1 MRRMSIM
8 VALSLL
14 AFASLAQPR
23 PDPQPGPPQRHCCAR
38 VYDAADKEIG
48 EVIRWDDRVPNYPL
62 NAIVRYKLKGGDDVA
77 LAVAPESINGLQMPG
92 GSVALFTTPDCSGNS
107 MFAMLWVPP
116 LTKRYAMV
124 LPVGPASTLYTNA
137 TNAWL
142 WVTDYPPA
150 RVSPGATVFHSQWTE
165 SGNCQPFAPPG
176 YTVTGTPLG
185 GFWMKKVEDLYAKFK
200 RPFYSR

>member
-1 MRRMSIM
+1 MRRIPIV

-14 AFASLAQPR
+14 AVASFAQR
-23 PDPQPGPPQRHCCAR
+23 PENNPGQGPPRHCCAR
-38 VYDAADKEIG
+38 VYDAGGKEIG

-62 NAIVRYKLKGGDDVA
+62 SAIVRYKLKGGDDVA
-77 LAVAPESINGLQMPG
+77 LAIAPESIRGLQEPG
-92 GSVALFTTPDCSGNS
+92 GSVAIFTTPDCSGNS

-124 LPVGPASTLYTNA
+124 LPVGNPSTLMSAA

-142 WVTDYPPA
+142 WATDYPPA
-150 RVSPGATVFHSQWTE
+150 RVSPGATVFNSQWTE
-165 SGNCQPFAPPG
+165 SGNCQPYPAPG

-185 GFWMKKVEDLYAKFK
+185 GFWMRRVEDLYAKFK
-200 RPFYSR
+200 RPFYSK